1 MSANIAPSV
10 PNEAL
15 VMAGAE
21 LLLSM
26 VEARLARNGN
36 GNGDGGGS
44 EVGDK
49 THQELDKVEQQ
60 VIRMR
65 QAAGPDE
72 NTQREIQLLSDRI

>member
-1 MSANIAPSV
+1 V

-26 VEARLARNGN
+26 VEARLARNG
-36 GNGDGGGS
+36 DGTDPASG
-44 EVGDK
+44 EK

-60 VIRMR
+60 VARMQ

-72 NTQREIQLLSDRI
+72 NTHREIQLLNDRI